1 MVAAAQALRKTV
13 LLCTMAAVTFA
24 SELAESPASR
34 LESYMKAAFLY
45 NVIKF
50 IEWPADARGPIIF
63 GVLGKGPLELLLQQV
78 VHGKS
83 LDGRPLLVKAVHKL
97 EDIKGCHVLFIAD
110 SESERLRDIVAALK
124 DYTILTVSDID
135 QFARRGG
142 MIFLVAENQKLRF
155 EVNPD
160 GLARSGVKISARFLQ
175 LAVIVRDHDRE
186 GRR

>member
-1 MVAAAQALRKTV
+1 
-13 LLCTMAAVTFA
+13 
-24 SELAESPASR
+24 
-34 LESYMKAAFLY
+34 MKAAFLY

-50 IEWPADARGPIIF
+50 IEWPAGARGPIIF
-63 GVLGKGPLELLLQQV
+63 GVLGKGPLEVHLQQV
-78 VHGKS
+78 VRAKS
-83 LDGRPLLVKAVHKL
+83 LDGRPLIVKSINKL
-97 EDIKGCHVLFIAD
+97 EDIKVCHVLFIAD

-124 DYTILTVSDID
+124 DFTILTVSDID

-142 MIFLVAENQKLRF
+142 MIFIVAENQKIRF

-160 GLARSGVKISARFLQ
+160 GLARAGVKISARFLQ